1 MKFNDAIAGAFFVV
15 IAICVF
21 TYAGTFPAMRGVA
34 YGPDLFPRIIAV
46 MMGIGGTTLI
56 VGALQPAGR
65 QPWLQL
71 AEWARKP
78 RTYGLFGAVVGS
90 MVFYI
95 FASGRLGFLLS
106 CFLMLV
112 GLLLVT
118 RGTSRAV
125 SIVITS
131 AVVSVAIYLIF
142 VRMLRV
148 PLPFGIVESLLVR

>member
-1 MKFNDAIAGAFFVV
+1 
-15 IAICVF
+15 
-21 TYAGTFPAMRGVA
+21 
-34 YGPDLFPRIIAV
+34 
-46 MMGIGGTTLI
+46 
-56 VGALQPAGR
+56 LQPAGR

-106 CFLMLV
+106 CFLMLA